1 MDVLVLFLVFVDFGF
16 DFVSLGFG
24 FGSDFYFDFCCFS
37 WVFDDFDFYL
47 VVALLPVP
55 KVLR

>member
-1 MDVLVLFLVFVDFGF
+1 MSVLVLFLVFVDFGF
-16 DFVSLGFG
+16 SLGFGFG